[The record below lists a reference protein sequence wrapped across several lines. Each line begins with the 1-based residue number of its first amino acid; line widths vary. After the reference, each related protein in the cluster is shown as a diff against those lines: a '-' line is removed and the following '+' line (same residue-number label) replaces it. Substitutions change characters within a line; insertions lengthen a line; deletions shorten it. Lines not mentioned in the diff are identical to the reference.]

1 MEEYIVNGITYSKN
15 ELEQFAV
22 SKDTTLTNLL
32 QKNPNIQVKT
42 SPTNQSAFVE
52 PGTAL
57 NMASPLV
64 NISLES
70 QEDDTAIE
78 RFFGK
83 NEITDFFGDL
93 YRAVERG
100 VGRGKTLSENF
111 QIFNKGIQATDEDIL
126 KMIELNEKSN
136 LRTSDE
142 MLSHAKI
149 SQEAGG
155 GVWGWIKGVVEN
167 PSVLPMLMLESVA
180 AMGSSLFDAKEAVA
194 AGAAGA
200 GAGAAA
206 GLATGI
212 FAPVTSTAGG
222 IAGFMGGVMGAMET
236 GLTFG
241 QLLQEELANEGKEF
255 SLDNVKDFLGDE
267 EKYNKLKRRA
277 VGRGAAIAAIETI
290 SGGIAGK
297 VGAKAALGAKGVAP
311 KPLTGGGLTVGIEA
325 IGGGLGEIA
334 GRKAAGQE
342 MDINEILFEAT
353 AGVSTAPINI
363 LTAIKTQPSY
373 KILGQQVNR
382 EDVLNQLK
390 GDDIDV
396 SGAKI
401 EIKNDPSLQKQFNE
415 RIQDIA
421 IRASLKNT
429 RITDEADINRTVEL
443 EKKKRSLENNDT
455 EAAKK
460 ELSDIKSEL
469 KEIAEKYSSTGRKS
483 KATIELEGRNKQIID
498 NLIKQ
503 NISPT
508 LAFAKTLAGSNIV
521 DLKVATFKTPEEFLK
536 ATQEAN
542 IKADI
547 DDIGFYQ
554 DGVMYINEIKA
565 AEYDMINV
573 GAHEGLH
580 AILEQYFGDDTANLV
595 GEFRK
600 VIGKK
605 TDTIISNNIKQ
616 AYGYQEDSI
625 KFAKEY
631 LTQFADAIENG
642 QVTYNDT
649 LFNTVGNFIV
659 DYVLKPLGFA
669 NIKFDTGRD
678 VYNFMRE
685 YSASIQKGELSTRI
699 IKGLEGKERT
709 KPTTGEKF
717 DSRPLDQQKLNTR
730 VDALVGTKNA
740 EGNYSMTK
748 SEWLGGGIN
757 DAYNEIINGNLLDG
771 LIRSQARDP
780 ETGAQL
786 DNVYGRTLNQFVED
800 VKIGETVP
808 GTTTLLD
815 TLMNFN
821 PEQNNSLI
829 GWINSQLRFRVGD
842 VVKKYKETQLAT
854 GEMQEAAEL
863 TRAETAAP
871 ETAPIQEKTG
881 TTIKPLNRFATD
893 PEVKA
898 EYKEAVL
905 NFIDEN
911 NIADLTYKTLT
922 DIAPETTK
930 KIFGQSR
937 AAKGFFIKKNAKL
950 LYALLPYA
958 AGKTTS
964 GQKGFGTA
972 TGIKRVLL
980 DNFYTKEGRA
990 TMAEGTAAGLE
1001 VRNKKPFNETE
1012 FLKVFGL
1019 LPGQIQDRNQMT
1031 AMQSLEAEIGKAI
1044 SNSLVREILTEQNF
1058 DPSVISRLA
1067 DGKSDIL
1074 ASKRIP
1080 VNTYTSIA
1088 QTKLSEL
1095 YNNKSKGDIS
1105 IKKFVKKL
1113 LPDLVKELGVDAE
1126 LIVYSLTGT
1135 GKDKTN
1141 PIFGGRY
1148 AIFPSVSATRKTL
1161 KIKKPDPDSQKAYKT
1176 ARSYIGALNITRA
1189 NKFSEYK
1196 KLYNRILNNDQ
1207 KIIQQVILENNVKET
1222 IFKDLMNK
1230 FINIAIERPELKPA
1244 IYHILNVQDNYTG
1257 HFLRVLHPLVSVV
1270 DPKTISKLHDEH
1282 LSRSKRT
1289 AHYAIG
1295 LIETLSSDQKE
1306 VNGDIIAN
1314 ELNNMWK
1321 GMYRGLIGKKEAD
1334 NFSSTKDYGPQKYM
1348 DNVEGIL
1355 NEMREN
1361 LNTEN
1366 HLLIPNTTLNPTNDI
1381 VKLSDKKAL
1390 ASKPINLN
1398 KDFNKILE
1406 GSKGVP
1412 FEQDIPDILA
1422 RQLGKKKD
1430 KFKPFVPYSA
1440 EDFEG
1445 LMYPLYGKGTIGD
1458 KNAIWFKE
1466 NLYKPLSEGL
1476 MAFDGAKQ
1484 KALEKLK
1491 TLKKEI
1497 KKNGIDLTKESSI
1510 PGFTI
1515 EQAIRVR
1522 MWTKKGYDIPGI
1534 NDKLKEQ
1541 FNKAVRQDMDA
1552 MNLVEKLDALF
1563 PNNLY
1568 AEPENNWLAGSIL
1581 TDVIEFQNT
1590 AQRKEF
1596 LEPFFNN
1603 VKEIFGEFGQGNKL
1617 TGPNVNKLR
1626 ATFGNNYIKAL
1637 ENILTRIRSGRN
1649 RIIGP
1654 DDTTNAF
1661 MDWVNNSVGTIMFFN
1676 TRSALLQT
1684 ISNFNY
1690 INWSDNNVLKAGQA
1704 WLNQRQFWKD
1714 FAFLY
1719 NSDFLK
1725 ARRSG
1730 LKTDVNAD
1738 EIAKATEGSVNK
1750 VKSALAAILKKG
1762 FLPTQIADSFAIALG
1777 GASFY
1782 RNRLNKYLS
1791 EGMSQA
1797 DAENQTFLD
1806 FQELTESAQQS
1817 SRPDR
1822 ISMQQ
1827 AGPLGRVILAFQNT
1841 PMQYT
1846 RLIKKSV
1853 LDLINGRGDWK
1864 TNLSKIL
1871 YYGAVQNIIFHSLQT
1886 ALFALAFDEE
1896 EEEEV
1901 KNRYFNIGNRVAD
1914 SILIGTGIYGA
1925 IAATTKNVIL
1935 EVIDQ
1940 EKSGKRDF
1948 EKAAI
1953 ASTQLSPPISSK
1965 LQKLIRAGRRFTYKQ
1980 ERALISEM
1988 GLSTRN
1994 PAVISAGEV
2003 LSAVFNLPAD
2013 RAIRKW
2019 NNLVLAA
2026 DSETELWQSIALTL
2040 GYSEWDVKLAPSQ
2053 QEPKIKA
2060 RMSIPRQKIERQKIE
2075 RVKIKKD

>member
-1 MEEYIVNGITYSKN
+1 MPKYRIGNKIYDITENQVESFLNLAKEKGYNVEEVKMPRV
-15 ELEQFAV
+15 EQGA
-22 SKDTTLTNLL
+22 TTLMG
-32 QKNPNIQVKT
+32 QAPIMGF
-42 SPTNQSAFVE
+42 QSE
-52 PGTAL
+52 D
-57 NMASPLV
+57 
-64 NISLES
+64 ISLES
-70 QEDDTAIE
+70 QEDDTFIE
-78 RFFGK
+78 RQFGK
-83 NEITDFFGDL
+83 NWFTDFWGDL
-93 YRAVERG
+93 WRSGEQGFNQAKQ
-100 VGRGKTLSENF
+100 VGETFEV
-111 QIFNKGIQATDEDIL
+111 FNKGVEADDETILNMINARKKAQGIGMTDEMRDFQRIYEEEG
-126 KMIELNEKSN
+126 K
-136 LRTSDE
+136 
-142 MLSHAKI
+142 
-149 SQEAGG
+149 
-155 GVWGWIKGVVEN
+155 GVWGFMKGVLNN
-167 PSVLPMLMLESVA
+167 PSVISQVFVSSMATLAGSALDSSDVTTA
-180 AMGSSLFDAKEAVA
+180 ALSSAAV
-194 AGAAGA
+194 GA
-200 GAGAAA
+200 GTGAAA
-206 GLATGI
+206 GLAGGI
-212 FAPVTSTAGG
+212 FAPITSTAGA
-222 IAGFMGGVMGAMET
+222 ITGGVSGLFGGLGGAMEA

-241 QLLQEELANEGKEF
+241 ELLEKELAADGKSFDLENVKEF
-255 SLDNVKDFLGDE
+255 LQNE
-267 EKYNKLKRRA
+267 EKLKDLKRKA
-277 VGRGAAIAAIETI
+277 VGRGLTIGAIEAL
-290 SGGIAGK
+290 SGGLAGRAGATIKGFKGK
-297 VGAKAALGAKGVAP
+297 VAG
-311 KPLTGGGLTVGIEA
+311 VGIEA
-325 IGGGLGEIA
+325 VGGGVGEIA
-334 GRKAAGQE
+334 GRKVADQE
-342 MDINEILFEAT
+342 MDIAEIGFEAIGGT
-353 AGVSTAPINI
+353 ATAPFNLTAAI
-363 LTAIKTQPSY
+363 LTSPTY
-373 KILGQQVNR
+373 KINGQAAKR
-382 EDVLNQLK
+382 S
-390 GDDIDV
+390 DIIDQ
-396 SGAKI
+396 I
-401 EIKNDPSLQKQFNE
+401 EAQDNDFLATNFSIKNDPELSKQIHDKQIRLAKKSEIEKTVTNPEDLSKVLDLETKLEEIGTPKTTQGKRDKAKIQKDIDSILDKYDIADLTEERLSNLQKIATQVTFASDAANKLGLTFASVKDE
-415 RIQDIA
+415 NALFKFAEENNINIPESLVEEVKTFGGLYANGIA
-421 IRASLKNT
+421 I
-429 RITDEADINRTVEL
+429 INE
-443 EKKKRSLENNDT
+443 
-455 EAAKK
+455 
-460 ELSDIKSEL
+460 
-469 KEIAEKYSSTGRKS
+469 
-483 KATIELEGRNKQIID
+483 
-498 NLIKQ
+498 
-503 NISPT
+503 
-508 LAFAKTLAGSNIV
+508 
-521 DLKVATFKTPEEFLK
+521 KVA
-536 ATQEAN
+536 
-542 IKADI
+542 
-547 DDIGFYQ
+547 
-554 DGVMYINEIKA
+554 
-565 AEYDMINV
+565 AETEQLNV
-573 GAHEGLH
+573 GAHEILH
-580 AILEQYFGDDTANLV
+580 GILEKYVGEKQGVVVEDFKKIIGQEQINLV
-595 GEFRK
+595 NQEMAGRDYTQEEYNKEFLTVYSDLIQK
-600 VIGKK
+600 EEIKYDEGIFTKIG
-605 TDTIISNNIKQ
+605 DWIVENILRPLGFSQ
-616 AYGYQEDSI
+616 IG
-625 KFAKEY
+625 F
-631 LTQFADAIENG
+631 ENG
-642 QVTYNDT
+642 QQ
-649 LFNTVGNFIV
+649 
-659 DYVLKPLGFA
+659 
-669 NIKFDTGRD
+669 
-678 VYNFMRE
+678 VYNFMKE
-685 YSASIQKGELSTRI
+685 YQKGVSEGSITKQLEKSLQALESTQ
-699 IKGLEGKERT
+699 
-709 KPTTGEKF
+709 PT
-717 DSRPLDQQKLNTR
+717 DLLASRPESENAK
-730 VDALVGTKNA
+730 VDALVGPKDEA
-740 EGNYSMTK
+740 GNYSMTK

-757 DAYNEIINGNLLDG
+757 NAYNEIINGNLLDG

-800 VKIGETVP
+800 VKTGETVP

-815 TLMNFN
+815 TLINFN

-863 TRAETAAP
+863 TRAATAAP
-871 ETAPIQEKTG
+871 ETVPAQEKTG
-881 TTIKPLNRFATD
+881 TTIKPLNRFATE

-937 AAKGFFIKKNAKL
+937 TAKGFFIKKNAKL

-964 GQKGFGTA
+964 GRKGFGTA

-1019 LPGQIQDRNQMT
+1019 LPDQIQDRNQMT
-1031 AMQSLEAEIGKAI
+1031 AMQSLEAEIGKTI

-1058 DPSVISRLA
+1058 DPGVISRLA

-1080 VNTYTSIA
+1080 VGTHTSIA
-1088 QTKLSEL
+1088 QIKLSEL

-1105 IKKFVKKL
+1105 IKKDIKKL
-1113 LPDLVKELGVDAE
+1113 LPDLSKELGVDAE

-1135 GKDKTN
+1135 GKDKVN

-1148 AIFPSVSATRKTL
+1148 AIFPSTSATRKFL
-1161 KIKKPDPDSQKAYKT
+1161 KIEKLDSDSKKAYKT
-1176 ARSYIGALNITRA
+1176 ARSYIGTLNITSA

-1196 KLYNRILNNDQ
+1196 KLYESILNNDQ

-1230 FINIAIERPELKPA
+1230 FINIAIRKPELKPA

-1321 GMYRGLIGKKEAD
+1321 GMYRGLIGKEEAD

-1406 GSKGVP
+1406 ESKGVP

-1445 LMYPLYGKGTIGD
+1445 LMYPLYGKGAAGD
-1458 KNAIWFKE
+1458 KNAAWFKE

-1491 TLKKEI
+1491 LLKKEI

-1534 NDKLKEQ
+1534 NDKLKDQ

-1568 AEPENNWLAGSIL
+1568 AEPENNWLAGNIL

-1603 VKEIFGEFGQGNKL
+1603 VEEIFGKFGQGNKL
-1617 TGPNVNKLR
+1617 TGPNANKLR

-1654 DDTTNAF
+1654 DDTTNSF

-1704 WLNQRQFWKD
+1704 WLNQGQFWKD

-1738 EIAKATEGSVNK
+1738 EIAKATEGSANK

-1762 FLPTQIADSFAIALG
+1762 FLPTQIADSFAISLG

-1853 LDLINGRGDWK
+1853 LDLINKRGDWK

-1914 SILIGTGIYGA
+1914 SVLIGTGVYGA

-1935 EVIDQ
+1935 EIIDQ

-2053 QEPKIKA
+2053 QTPQPKIQGLKPLKGG
-2060 RMSIPRQKIERQKIE
+2060 MKELKPLK
-2075 RVKIKKD
+2075 

>member
-1 MEEYIVNGITYSKN
+1 
-15 ELEQFAV
+15 
-22 SKDTTLTNLL
+22 
-32 QKNPNIQVKT
+32 
-42 SPTNQSAFVE
+42 
-52 PGTAL
+52 
-57 NMASPLV
+57 
-64 NISLES
+64 
-70 QEDDTAIE
+70 
-78 RFFGK
+78 
-83 NEITDFFGDL
+83 
-93 YRAVERG
+93 
-100 VGRGKTLSENF
+100 
-111 QIFNKGIQATDEDIL
+111 
-126 KMIELNEKSN
+126 
-136 LRTSDE
+136 
-142 MLSHAKI
+142 
-149 SQEAGG
+149 
-155 GVWGWIKGVVEN
+155 
-167 PSVLPMLMLESVA
+167 
-180 AMGSSLFDAKEAVA
+180 
-194 AGAAGA
+194 
-200 GAGAAA
+200 
-206 GLATGI
+206 
-212 FAPVTSTAGG
+212 
-222 IAGFMGGVMGAMET
+222 
-236 GLTFG
+236 
-241 QLLQEELANEGKEF
+241 
-255 SLDNVKDFLGDE
+255 
-267 EKYNKLKRRA
+267 
-277 VGRGAAIAAIETI
+277 
-290 SGGIAGK
+290 
-297 VGAKAALGAKGVAP
+297 
-311 KPLTGGGLTVGIEA
+311 
-325 IGGGLGEIA
+325 
-334 GRKAAGQE
+334 
-342 MDINEILFEAT
+342 
-353 AGVSTAPINI
+353 
-363 LTAIKTQPSY
+363 
-373 KILGQQVNR
+373 
-382 EDVLNQLK
+382 
-390 GDDIDV
+390 
-396 SGAKI
+396 
-401 EIKNDPSLQKQFNE
+401 
-415 RIQDIA
+415 
-421 IRASLKNT
+421 
-429 RITDEADINRTVEL
+429 
-443 EKKKRSLENNDT
+443 
-455 EAAKK
+455 
-460 ELSDIKSEL
+460 
-469 KEIAEKYSSTGRKS
+469 
-483 KATIELEGRNKQIID
+483 
-498 NLIKQ
+498 
-503 NISPT
+503 
-508 LAFAKTLAGSNIV
+508 
-521 DLKVATFKTPEEFLK
+521 
-536 ATQEAN
+536 
-542 IKADI
+542 
-547 DDIGFYQ
+547 
-554 DGVMYINEIKA
+554 
-565 AEYDMINV
+565 MINV

-580 AILEQYFGDDTANLV
+580 AILEQYFGNDTANLV
-595 GEFRK
+595 NQFRQI
-600 VIGKK
+600 IGKE
-605 TDTIISNNIKQ
+605 TDNIISNNIKQ
-616 AYGYQEDSI
+616 AYGYEENSI
-625 KFAKEY
+625 EFSKEY
-631 LTQFADAIENG
+631 LTQFADAIENKT
-642 QVTYNDT
+642 VTYNDT
-649 LFNTVGNFIV
+649 LFNTIGNFII

-669 NIKFDTGRD
+669 NIKFDSGRG

-685 YSASIQKGELSTRI
+685 YSKSTQKGELSARI
-699 IKGLEGKERT
+699 IKSLEGKERIE
-709 KPTTGEKF
+709 PTTGVKLESK
-717 DSRPLDQQKLNTR
+717 PIDQQKLNTR
-730 VDALVGTKNA
+730 VDALVGAKN
-740 EGNYSMTK
+740 EQGNYSMTK
-748 SEWLGGGIN
+748 SEWMSGGIN
-757 DAYNEIINGNLLDG
+757 NAYNEIINGNLLDG

-786 DNVYGRTLNQFVED
+786 DNVYGRTLDQFVED

-815 TLMNFN
+815 TLINFN

-829 GWINSQLRFRVGD
+829 GWINNQLRFRVGD

-863 TRAETAAP
+863 TRVATAAP
-871 ETAPIQEKTG
+871 ETAPAQEKTG
-881 TTIKPLNRFATD
+881 TTIKPLNRFATE
-893 PEVKA
+893 PKVKA

-922 DIAPETTK
+922 DISPETTK
-930 KIFGQSR
+930 KIFGKSR
-937 AAKGFFIKKNAKL
+937 ADKGFFIKKNAKL
-950 LYALLPYA
+950 LYNLLPYA

-972 TGIKRVLL
+972 TGVKRILL

-1058 DPSVISRLA
+1058 DPGVISRLA

-1095 YNNKSKGDIS
+1095 YNNKSKGDIAV
-1105 IKKFVKKL
+1105 KKQIKKL
-1113 LPDLVKELGVDAE
+1113 LPELSEELSSDTE
-1126 LIVYSLTGT
+1126 LILYSLTGT

-1148 AIFPSVSATRKTL
+1148 AIFPSVSATRKYL
-1161 KIKKPDPDSQKAYKT
+1161 KIQKLDPDSKKAYKT
-1176 ARSYIGALNITRA
+1176 ARSYIGTLNITSA
-1189 NKFSEYK
+1189 KKFPEYK
-1196 KLYNRILNNDQ
+1196 KLYNAILNNNQ
-1207 KIIQQVILENNVKET
+1207 KVIQQILLENNIKET

-1230 FINIAIERPELKPA
+1230 FVNIAIRKPELKPA

-1314 ELNNMWK
+1314 ELDNMWK
-1321 GMYRGLIGKKEAD
+1321 GMYRGLIGKEEAN

-1406 GSKGVP
+1406 ESKGVP

-1445 LMYPLYGKGTIGD
+1445 LMYPLYGKGVIGD
-1458 KNAIWFKE
+1458 KNAAWFKE

-1491 TLKKEI
+1491 VLKKEI
-1497 KKNGIDLTKESSI
+1497 KKNGIDLAKESSI

-1534 NDKLKEQ
+1534 NDKLKDQ

-1568 AEPENNWLAGSIL
+1568 AEPENNWLAGGIL

-1590 AQRKEF
+1590 TQRKEF

-1603 VKEIFGEFGQGNKL
+1603 VEEIFGKFGQGNKL

-1654 DDTTNAF
+1654 DDTTNSF

-1704 WLNQRQFWKD
+1704 WLNQKQFWKD

-1719 NSDFLK
+1719 NSDFLQ

-1738 EIAKATEGSVNK
+1738 EIAKATEGSSNK

-1762 FLPTQIADSFAIALG
+1762 FLPTQIADSFAISLG

-1791 EGMSQA
+1791 EGMAQA

-1806 FQELTESAQQS
+1806 FQELTEAAQQS

-1853 LDLINGRGDWK
+1853 LDLINKRGDWK

-1896 EEEEV
+1896 EDEEV
-1901 KNRYFNIGNRVAD
+1901 KNRFLNIGNRVAD
-1914 SILIGTGIYGA
+1914 SVLIGTGVYGA

-1980 ERALISEM
+1980 ERALINEM

-2026 DSETELWQSIALTL
+2026 DSETELWQSIALAL

-2053 QEPKIKA
+2053 QTPQPKIQGLKPLKGG
-2060 RMSIPRQKIERQKIE
+2060 MKELKPLK
-2075 RVKIKKD
+2075 